1 MILTIPSNAVFK
13 KAMTSDQ
20 IAKSDLKAHK
30 LIQDYRT
37 LQALRKSREF
47 TQVEIAECLGISQE
61 NISRM
66 ENRPDV
72 LVSTLRKYVE
82 TIGGELDLVVRFPD
96 SDPIKIDGLT
106 GEKKTP

>member
-1 MILTIPSNAVFK
+1 MTIPANEVFK

-20 IAKSDLKAHK
+20 IAQSDLKAQK
-30 LIQDYRT
+30 LIQEYRT
-37 LQALRKSREF
+37 LQALRKSRDL

-72 LVSTLRKYVE
+72 LVSTLRRYVE
-82 TIGGELDLVVRFPD
+82 SIGGELDLVVRFPG
-96 SDPIKIDGLT
+96 SEPIKIDGFAGDKET
-106 GEKKTP
+106 T